1 LLVTMIAAFAIGG
14 PQSRAADPSP
24 AWAAPS
30 VDGLPDSPSRP
41 IQAAV
46 QALAKAVKPPR
57 AVTGHFPALA

>member
-1 LLVTMIAAFAIGG
+1 MIAAFVIGG

-30 VDGLPDSPSRP
+30 VDGLPDSPFRP

-46 QALAKAVKPPR
+46 QALAKAVKPP
-57 AVTGHFPALA
+57 P